1 MFRGRFEISIDGKG
15 RINVPSKL
23 RDHLTDKYDD
33 RLIIT
38 NFDNCLL
45 AYPFVE
51 WNILEEKFLKMSMLK
66 KEHKAFLRFF
76 MSGATECTLD
86 KQGRIL
92 IPPVLRDYAAL
103 GKDLVVTG
111 MLNKFEIWSKERW
124 EGEFEEASNQNFED
138 MADALSDMGI

>member
-23 RDHLTDKYDD
+23 REHLTDKYDE
-33 RLIIT
+33 RLVIT

-51 WNILEEKFLKMSMLK
+51 WSALEQKFLKMSILK

-76 MSGATECTLD
+76 MSGATECALD

-103 GKDLVVTG
+103 GKDVVVTG
-111 MLNKFEIWSKERW
+111 MLNKFEIWGKERW
-124 EGEFEEASNQNFED
+124 DEEHAVVSKLNFEEMSD
-138 MADALSDMGI
+138 VLSEMGI

>member
-15 RINVPSKL
+15 RVNVPSKL

-38 NFDNCLL
+38 NFDDCLL
-45 AYPFVE
+45 AYPFIE
-51 WNILEEKFLKMSMLK
+51 WTKLEKKFVQMSMLK
-66 KEHKAFLRFF
+66 KEHKAFLRFS

-103 GKDLVVTG
+103 VKDVVVTG
-111 MLNKFEIWSKERW
+111 MLNRVEIWSKDRW
-124 EGEFEEASNQNFED
+124 EGEIIKASSQNFEE
-138 MADALSDMGI
+138 MADVLSGLGI